1 MSRVWKIV
9 LLVVAVL
16 GLAVVGLRVLG
27 GGKDKAG
34 GAAAAARQG
43 GEDPDAGPV
52 PVTVVDAA
60 RQDVPVYASALG
72 TVTAM
77 NTVTVSP
84 PDR

>member
-16 GLAVVGLRVLG
+16 VLAVVGLRVIG

-34 GAAAAARQG
+34 KPAAGARRG

-52 PVTVVDAA
+52 PVTVVDATRQTCRCMPA
-60 RQDVPVYASALG
+60 RWA
-72 TVTAM
+72 
-77 NTVTVSP
+77 
-84 PDR
+84 R